1 MSSNGSMAEKNIKR
15 SQVGVDVRGLNE
27 SEWGIGKKEERRNII
42 GR

>member
-1 MSSNGSMAEKNIKR
+1 MAEKNIKR

-27 SEWGIGKKEERRNII
+27 GEWGIGKKEERRNII